1 MFEYPISRNF
11 RGFDVRN
18 APTDD
23 PFLVGHNLVVG
34 DHLFEQLSV
43 LPTVLILKIHHCI
56 KLFMGFTI
64 FNMGVSRN
72 LFDAKSRQS
81 WQH

>member
-1 MFEYPISRNF
+1 MKNATAKLGLIFHLFEYPISRNF

-34 DHLFEQLSV
+34 DHLFEQQSV
-43 LPTVLILKIHHCI
+43 LPTVLIFEIHHI
-56 KLFMGFTI
+56 AS
-64 FNMGVSRN
+64 N
-72 LFDAKSRQS
+72 
-81 WQH
+81 